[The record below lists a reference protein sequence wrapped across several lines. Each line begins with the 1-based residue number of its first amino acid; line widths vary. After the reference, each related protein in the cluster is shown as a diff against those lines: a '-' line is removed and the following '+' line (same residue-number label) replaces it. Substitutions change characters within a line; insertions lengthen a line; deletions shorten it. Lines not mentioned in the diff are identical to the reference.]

1 MNVKSIKVT
10 GRGLALAY
18 AATTLALLSIVSRDP
33 ILAIVAAPL
42 ALTLAL
48 DLVALVLRARGECGV
63 ELDRVELRLH
73 LGDRVEVNGRIKC
86 DGAIDVMAG
95 GLLRVKGLKRG
106 SQATVSFEVEGLHVG
121 SYEVTGVD
129 VLRVTPLGTL
139 TFTSRAPLRLN
150 VMVTPRAA
158 HLLAL
163 AYEVLAGGGPNPGLS
178 ELESIVRSDS
188 GVYVYTREYMPGD
201 SLRRV
206 DWKATARRLRFM
218 VKEYRLE
225 LGGVG
230 LLALDLR
237 CLGELT
243 CDDMASAALLLAMS
257 GHSAGG
263 YLKVLELDTGRLLE
277 VSGRELVAYVVAR
290 ILEPEIA
297 GRLELQ
303 AYVQPLTLRELQR
316 IAAKLGYKTGART
329 ARLEAQ
335 GATVVLTTLL
345 VDNRKTL
352 DLVEKAVGRGDTAII
367 VTPRRPWLDIGDLE
381 QAYVAYTTYAK
392 TVAKAKSMGAQV
404 YACCPPARL

>member
-1 MNVKSIKVT
+1 LNVESIKVT

-18 AATTLALLSIVSRDP
+18 AVITLTLLSIISRDP
-33 ILAIVAAPL
+33 VLAIVAAPL

-48 DLVALVLRARGECGV
+48 DLVALMLRARGECRV

-86 DGAIDVMAG
+86 GDVIDVMSS

-139 TFTSRAPLRLN
+139 TFTSRAPIRLN
-150 VMVTPRAA
+150 VRVTPRAA
-158 HLLAL
+158 YLLAL

-188 GVYVYTREYMPGD
+188 GVYVYTREYIPGD

-225 LGGVG
+225 LGSLG

-237 CLGELT
+237 CLGERT
-243 CDDMASAALLLAMS
+243 CDDIASAALLIAIGLPFE
-257 GHSAGG
+257 GRIN
-263 YLKVLELDTGRLLE
+263 VLELDTGRLLE
-277 VSGRELVAYVVAR
+277 MGQRELLAYTISR

-297 GRLELQ
+297 GRLDLQ
-303 AYVQPLTLRELQR
+303 EYVPPPTLGELQR
-316 IAAKLGYKTGART
+316 IALKLGYKTKAKNIQAST
-329 ARLEAQ
+329 Q
-335 GATVVLTTLL
+335 GATAILTTLL
-345 VDNRKTL
+345 VENRKTL
-352 DLVEKAVGRGDTAII
+352 EVVEKARSRGDTTII
-367 VTPRRPWLDIGDLE
+367 VTPRKPWLDMGSLE
-381 QAYVAYTTYAK
+381 QAYIAYTTYTKTAAK
-392 TVAKAKSMGAQV
+392 IKNMGAEL
-404 YACCPPARL
+404 YTCCPPTKL

>member
-1 MNVKSIKVT
+1 MNVESIKVT

-18 AATTLALLSIVSRDP
+18 AVITLTILSIISRDP
-33 ILAIVAAPL
+33 VLAIVAAPL

-48 DLVALVLRARGECGV
+48 DLVALMLRARGECRV
-63 ELDRVELRLH
+63 ELDRGELRLH
-73 LGDRVEVNGRIKC
+73 LGDRVEVNGRIEC
-86 DGAIDVMAG
+86 GDVIDVMSS

-139 TFTSRAPLRLN
+139 TFTSRAPIRLN
-150 VMVTPRAA
+150 VRVTPRAA
-158 HLLAL
+158 YLLAL

-225 LGGVG
+225 LGSLG

-237 CLGELT
+237 CLGERT
-243 CDDMASAALLLAMS
+243 CDDIASAALLIAIGLPVE
-257 GHSAGG
+257 GRIN
-263 YLKVLELDTGRLLE
+263 VLELDTGRLLE
-277 VSGRELVAYVVAR
+277 MGQRELLAYTIFR

-297 GRLELQ
+297 GRLDLQ
-303 AYVQPLTLRELQR
+303 EYVPPPTLGELQR
-316 IAAKLGYKTGART
+316 IALKLGYKTKTKTIQAST
-329 ARLEAQ
+329 Q
-335 GATVVLTTLL
+335 GATAILTTLL
-345 VDNRKTL
+345 VENWKTL
-352 DLVEKAVGRGDTAII
+352 EVVEKARSSGDTTII
-367 VTPRRPWLDIGDLE
+367 VTPRKPWLDMGSLE
-381 QAYVAYTTYAK
+381 QAYIAYTTYTKTAAK
-392 TVAKAKSMGAQV
+392 IKNMGAEL
-404 YACCPPARL
+404 YTCCPPTKL

>member
-1 MNVKSIKVT
+1 LNVESLRVT
-10 GRGLALAY
+10 GRGLALVY
-18 AATTLALLSIVSRDP
+18 AVVTLTLLSIISRDP
-33 ILAIVAAPL
+33 VLAIVAAPL

-48 DLVALVLRARGECGV
+48 DLVALMLRARGECRV

-86 DGAIDVMAG
+86 GDVINVMSS

-139 TFTSRAPLRLN
+139 TFTSRAPIRLN
-150 VMVTPRAA
+150 VRVTPRAA
-158 HLLAL
+158 YLLAL

-188 GVYVYTREYMPGD
+188 GVYVYTREYVPGD

-225 LGGVG
+225 LGSLG

-237 CLGELT
+237 CLGERT
-243 CDDMASAALLLAMS
+243 CDDIASAALLIAIGLPVE
-257 GHSAGG
+257 GRIN
-263 YLKVLELDTGRLLE
+263 VLELDTGRLLE
-277 VSGRELVAYVVAR
+277 MGQRELLAYTISR

-297 GRLELQ
+297 GRLDLQ
-303 AYVQPLTLRELQR
+303 EYVPPPTLGELQR
-316 IAAKLGYKTGART
+316 IALKLGYKTKAKNIQAST
-329 ARLEAQ
+329 Q
-335 GATVVLTTLL
+335 GATAILTTLL
-345 VDNRKTL
+345 VENRKTL
-352 DLVEKAVGRGDTAII
+352 EVVEKARSRGDTTII
-367 VTPRRPWLDIGDLE
+367 VTPRKPWLDMGSLE
-381 QAYVAYTTYAK
+381 QAYIAYTTYTKTAAK
-392 TVAKAKSMGAQV
+392 IKNMGAEL
-404 YACCPPARL
+404 YTCCPPTKL

>member
-1 MNVKSIKVT
+1 
-10 GRGLALAY
+10 
-18 AATTLALLSIVSRDP
+18 
-33 ILAIVAAPL
+33 
-42 ALTLAL
+42 
-48 DLVALVLRARGECGV
+48 
-63 ELDRVELRLH
+63 
-73 LGDRVEVNGRIKC
+73 
-86 DGAIDVMAG
+86 
-95 GLLRVKGLKRG
+95 
-106 SQATVSFEVEGLHVG
+106 
-121 SYEVTGVD
+121 
-129 VLRVTPLGTL
+129 
-139 TFTSRAPLRLN
+139 
-150 VMVTPRAA
+150 
-158 HLLAL
+158 
-163 AYEVLAGGGPNPGLS
+163 
-178 ELESIVRSDS
+178 
-188 GVYVYTREYMPGD
+188 MPGD

-225 LGGVG
+225 LGGIG

-277 VSGRELVAYVVAR
+277 VNGRELIAYVVAR

-297 GRLELQ
+297 GKLELQ

-381 QAYVAYTTYAK
+381 QAYIAYTTYIK
-392 TVAKAKSMGAQV
+392 MVAKAKSMGAQV
-404 YACCPPARL
+404 YTCCPPARL

>member
-1 MNVKSIKVT
+1 MNVESIKVT

-18 AATTLALLSIVSRDP
+18 AVITLTILSIISRDP
-33 ILAIVAAPL
+33 VLAIVAAPL

-48 DLVALVLRARGECGV
+48 DLVALMLRARGECRV
-63 ELDRVELRLH
+63 ELDRGELRLH
-73 LGDRVEVNGRIKC
+73 LGDRVEVNGRIEC
-86 DGAIDVMAG
+86 GDVIDVMSS

-139 TFTSRAPLRLN
+139 TFTSRAPIRLN
-150 VMVTPRAA
+150 VRVTPRAA
-158 HLLAL
+158 YLLAL

-225 LGGVG
+225 LGSLG

-237 CLGELT
+237 CLGERT
-243 CDDMASAALLLAMS
+243 CDDIASAALLIAIGLPFE
-257 GHSAGG
+257 GRIN
-263 YLKVLELDTGRLLE
+263 VLELDTGRLLE
-277 VSGRELVAYVVAR
+277 MGQRELLAYTIFR

-297 GRLELQ
+297 GRLDLQ
-303 AYVQPLTLRELQR
+303 EYVPPPTLGELQR
-316 IAAKLGYKTGART
+316 IALKLGYKTKTKTIQAST
-329 ARLEAQ
+329 Q
-335 GATVVLTTLL
+335 GATAILTTLL
-345 VDNRKTL
+345 VENWKTL
-352 DLVEKAVGRGDTAII
+352 EVVEKARSSGDTTII
-367 VTPRRPWLDIGDLE
+367 VTPRKPWLDMGSLE
-381 QAYVAYTTYAK
+381 QAYIAYTTYTKTAAK
-392 TVAKAKSMGAQV
+392 IKNMGAEL
-404 YACCPPARL
+404 YTCCPPTKL

>member
-1 MNVKSIKVT
+1 LNVESLRVT

-18 AATTLALLSIVSRDP
+18 AVVTLTLLSIISRDP
-33 ILAIVAAPL
+33 VLAIVAAPL

-48 DLVALVLRARGECGV
+48 DLVALMLRARGECRV

-86 DGAIDVMAG
+86 GDVIDVMSS

-139 TFTSRAPLRLN
+139 TFTSRAPIRLN
-150 VMVTPRAA
+150 VRVTPRAA
-158 HLLAL
+158 YLLAL

-225 LGGVG
+225 LGSLG

-237 CLGELT
+237 CLGERT
-243 CDDMASAALLLAMS
+243 CDDIASAALLIAIGLPVE
-257 GHSAGG
+257 GRIN
-263 YLKVLELDTGRLLE
+263 VLELDTGRLLE
-277 VSGRELVAYVVAR
+277 MGQRELLAYTISR

-297 GRLELQ
+297 GRLDLQ
-303 AYVQPLTLRELQR
+303 EYVPPPTLGELQR
-316 IAAKLGYKTGART
+316 IALKLGYKTKAKNIQAST
-329 ARLEAQ
+329 Q
-335 GATVVLTTLL
+335 GATAILTTLL
-345 VDNRKTL
+345 VENRKTL
-352 DLVEKAVGRGDTAII
+352 EVVEKARSRGDTTII
-367 VTPRRPWLDIGDLE
+367 VTPRKPWLDMGSLE
-381 QAYVAYTTYAK
+381 QAYIAYTTYTKTAAK
-392 TVAKAKSMGAQV
+392 IKNMGAEL
-404 YACCPPARL
+404 YTCCPPTKL

>member
-1 MNVKSIKVT
+1 LNVESIKVT

-18 AATTLALLSIVSRDP
+18 AVITLTILSIISRDP
-33 ILAIVAAPL
+33 VLAIVAAPL

-48 DLVALVLRARGECGV
+48 DLVALMLRARGECRV
-63 ELDRVELRLH
+63 ELDRGELRLH
-73 LGDRVEVNGRIKC
+73 LGDRVEVNGRIEC
-86 DGAIDVMAG
+86 GDVIDVMSS

-139 TFTSRAPLRLN
+139 TFTSRAPIRLN
-150 VMVTPRAA
+150 VRVTPRAA
-158 HLLAL
+158 YLLAL

-225 LGGVG
+225 LGSLG

-237 CLGELT
+237 CLGERT
-243 CDDMASAALLLAMS
+243 CDDIASAALLIAIGLPFE
-257 GHSAGG
+257 GRIN
-263 YLKVLELDTGRLLE
+263 VLELDTGRLLE
-277 VSGRELVAYVVAR
+277 MGQRELLAYTISR

-297 GRLELQ
+297 GRLDLQ
-303 AYVQPLTLRELQR
+303 EYVPPPTLGELQR
-316 IAAKLGYKTGART
+316 IALKLGYKTKTKTIQAST
-329 ARLEAQ
+329 Q
-335 GATVVLTTLL
+335 GATAILTTLL
-345 VDNRKTL
+345 VENWKTL
-352 DLVEKAVGRGDTAII
+352 EVVEKARSSGDTTII
-367 VTPRRPWLDIGDLE
+367 VTPRKPWLDMGSLE
-381 QAYVAYTTYAK
+381 QAYIAYTTYTKTAAK
-392 TVAKAKSMGAQV
+392 IKNMGAEL
-404 YACCPPARL
+404 YTCCPPTKL

>member
-1 MNVKSIKVT
+1 MNVESIKVT

-18 AATTLALLSIVSRDP
+18 AVITLTILSIISRDP
-33 ILAIVAAPL
+33 VLAIVAAPL

-48 DLVALVLRARGECGV
+48 DLVALMLRARGECRV
-63 ELDRVELRLH
+63 ELDRGELRLH
-73 LGDRVEVNGRIKC
+73 LGDRVEVNGRIEC
-86 DGAIDVMAG
+86 GDVIDVMSS

-139 TFTSRAPLRLN
+139 TFTSRAPIRLN
-150 VMVTPRAA
+150 VRVTPRAA
-158 HLLAL
+158 YLLAL

-225 LGGVG
+225 LGSLG

-237 CLGELT
+237 CLGERT
-243 CDDMASAALLLAMS
+243 CDDIASAALLIAIGLPVE
-257 GHSAGG
+257 GRIN
-263 YLKVLELDTGRLLE
+263 VLELDTGRLLE
-277 VSGRELVAYVVAR
+277 MGQRELLAYTISR

-297 GRLELQ
+297 GRLDLQ
-303 AYVQPLTLRELQR
+303 EYVPPPTLGELQR
-316 IAAKLGYKTGART
+316 IALKLGYKTKTKTIQAST
-329 ARLEAQ
+329 Q
-335 GATVVLTTLL
+335 GATAILTTLL
-345 VDNRKTL
+345 VENWKTL
-352 DLVEKAVGRGDTAII
+352 EVVEKARSRGDTTII
-367 VTPRRPWLDIGDLE
+367 VTPRKPWLDMGSLE
-381 QAYVAYTTYAK
+381 QAYIAYTTYTKTAAK
-392 TVAKAKSMGAQV
+392 IKNMGAEL
-404 YACCPPARL
+404 YTCCPPTKL

>member
-1 MNVKSIKVT
+1 LNVESIKVT

-18 AATTLALLSIVSRDP
+18 AVITLTLLSIISRDP
-33 ILAIVAAPL
+33 VLAIVAAPL

-48 DLVALVLRARGECGV
+48 DLVALMLRARGECRV

-86 DGAIDVMAG
+86 GDVINVMSS
-95 GLLRVKGLKRG
+95 GLLRVKGFKRG

-139 TFTSRAPLRLN
+139 TFTSRAPIRLN
-150 VMVTPRAA
+150 VRVTPRAA
-158 HLLAL
+158 YLLAL

-225 LGGVG
+225 LGSLG

-237 CLGELT
+237 CLGERT
-243 CDDMASAALLLAMS
+243 CDDIASAALLIAIGLPVE
-257 GHSAGG
+257 GRIN
-263 YLKVLELDTGRLLE
+263 VLELDTGRLLE
-277 VSGRELVAYVVAR
+277 MGQRELLAYTISR

-297 GRLELQ
+297 GRLDLQ
-303 AYVQPLTLRELQR
+303 EYVPPPTLGELQR
-316 IAAKLGYKTGART
+316 IALKLGYKTKAKT
-329 ARLEAQ
+329 IQASTQ
-335 GATVVLTTLL
+335 GATAILTTLL
-345 VDNRKTL
+345 VENRKTL
-352 DLVEKAVGRGDTAII
+352 EVVEKARSRGDTTII
-367 VTPRRPWLDIGDLE
+367 VTPRKPWLDMGSLE
-381 QAYVAYTTYAK
+381 QAYIAYTTYTKTAAK
-392 TVAKAKSMGAQV
+392 IKNMGAEL
-404 YACCPPARL
+404 YTCCPPTKL

>member
-1 MNVKSIKVT
+1 LNVESIKVT

-18 AATTLALLSIVSRDP
+18 AVATLTLLSIISRDP
-33 ILAIVAAPL
+33 VLAIVAAPL

-48 DLVALVLRARGECGV
+48 DLVALMLRARGECRV

-86 DGAIDVMAG
+86 GDVIDVMSS

-139 TFTSRAPLRLN
+139 TFTSRAPIRLN
-150 VMVTPRAA
+150 VRVTPRAA
-158 HLLAL
+158 YLLAL

-225 LGGVG
+225 LGSLG

-237 CLGELT
+237 CLGERT
-243 CDDMASAALLLAMS
+243 CDDIASAALLIAIGLPFE
-257 GHSAGG
+257 GRIN
-263 YLKVLELDTGRLLE
+263 VLELDTGRLLE
-277 VSGRELVAYVVAR
+277 MGQRELLAYTISR

-297 GRLELQ
+297 GRLDLQ
-303 AYVQPLTLRELQR
+303 EYVPPPTLGELQR
-316 IAAKLGYKTGART
+316 IALKLGYKTKAKNIQAST
-329 ARLEAQ
+329 Q
-335 GATVVLTTLL
+335 GATAILTTLL
-345 VDNRKTL
+345 VENRKTL
-352 DLVEKAVGRGDTAII
+352 EVVEKARSRGDTTII
-367 VTPRRPWLDIGDLE
+367 VTPRKPWLDMGSLE
-381 QAYVAYTTYAK
+381 QAYIAYTTYTKTAAK
-392 TVAKAKSMGAQV
+392 IKNMGAEL
-404 YACCPPARL
+404 YTCCPPTKL

>member
-1 MNVKSIKVT
+1 MNVESLRVT

-18 AATTLALLSIVSRDP
+18 VVVTLTLLSIISRDP
-33 ILAIVAAPL
+33 VLAIVAAPL

-48 DLVALVLRARGECGV
+48 DLVALMLRARGECRV

-86 DGAIDVMAG
+86 GDVINVMSS

-139 TFTSRAPLRLN
+139 TFTSRAPIRLN
-150 VMVTPRAA
+150 VRVTPRAA
-158 HLLAL
+158 YLLAL

-225 LGGVG
+225 LGSLG

-237 CLGELT
+237 CLGERT
-243 CDDMASAALLLAMS
+243 CDDIASAALLIAIGLPVE
-257 GHSAGG
+257 GRIN
-263 YLKVLELDTGRLLE
+263 VLELDTGRLLE
-277 VSGRELVAYVVAR
+277 MGQRELLAYTITR

-297 GRLELQ
+297 GRLDLQ
-303 AYVQPLTLRELQR
+303 EYVPPPTLGELQR
-316 IAAKLGYKTGART
+316 IALKLGYKTKAKT
-329 ARLEAQ
+329 IQASTQ
-335 GATVVLTTLL
+335 GATAILTTLL
-345 VDNRKTL
+345 VENRKTL
-352 DLVEKAVGRGDTAII
+352 EVVEKARSRGDTTII
-367 VTPRRPWLDIGDLE
+367 VTPRKPWLDTGSLE
-381 QAYVAYTTYAK
+381 QAYIAYTTYTKTAAK
-392 TVAKAKSMGAQV
+392 IKNMGAEL
-404 YACCPPARL
+404 YTCCPPTKL

>member
-1 MNVKSIKVT
+1 LNVESIKVT

-18 AATTLALLSIVSRDP
+18 AVITLTLLSIVSRDP
-33 ILAIVAAPL
+33 VLAIVAAPL

-48 DLVALVLRARGECGV
+48 DLVALMLRARGECRV
-63 ELDRVELRLH
+63 ELDRGELRLH

-86 DGAIDVMAG
+86 GDVIDVMSS

-139 TFTSRAPLRLN
+139 TFTSRAPIRLN
-150 VMVTPRAA
+150 VRVTPRAA
-158 HLLAL
+158 YLLAL

-225 LGGVG
+225 LGSLG

-237 CLGELT
+237 CLGERT
-243 CDDMASAALLLAMS
+243 CDDIASAALLIAIGLPVE
-257 GHSAGG
+257 GRIN
-263 YLKVLELDTGRLLE
+263 VLELDTGRLLE
-277 VSGRELVAYVVAR
+277 MGQRELLAYTISR

-297 GRLELQ
+297 GRLDLQ
-303 AYVQPLTLRELQR
+303 EYVPPPTLGELQR
-316 IAAKLGYKTGART
+316 IALKLGYKTKAKNIQAST
-329 ARLEAQ
+329 Q
-335 GATVVLTTLL
+335 GATAILTTLL
-345 VDNRKTL
+345 VENRKTL
-352 DLVEKAVGRGDTAII
+352 EVVEKARSRGDTTII
-367 VTPRRPWLDIGDLE
+367 VTPRKPWLDMGSLE
-381 QAYVAYTTYAK
+381 QAYIAYTTYTKTAAK
-392 TVAKAKSMGAQV
+392 IKNMGAEL
-404 YACCPPARL
+404 YTCCPPTKL

>member
-1 MNVKSIKVT
+1 LNVESIKVT

-18 AATTLALLSIVSRDP
+18 AVITLTLLSIISRDP
-33 ILAIVAAPL
+33 VLAIVAAPL

-48 DLVALVLRARGECGV
+48 DLVALMLRARGECRV

-86 DGAIDVMAG
+86 GDVINVMSS

-139 TFTSRAPLRLN
+139 TFTSRAPIRLN
-150 VMVTPRAA
+150 VRVTPRAA
-158 HLLAL
+158 YLLAL

-225 LGGVG
+225 LGSLG

-237 CLGELT
+237 CLGERT
-243 CDDMASAALLLAMS
+243 CDDIASAALLIAIGLPVE
-257 GHSAGG
+257 GRIN
-263 YLKVLELDTGRLLE
+263 VLELDTGRLLE
-277 VSGRELVAYVVAR
+277 MGQRELLAYTITR

-297 GRLELQ
+297 GRLDLQ
-303 AYVQPLTLRELQR
+303 EYVPPPTLGELQR
-316 IAAKLGYKTGART
+316 IALKLGYKTKAKNIQAST
-329 ARLEAQ
+329 Q
-335 GATVVLTTLL
+335 GATAILTTLL
-345 VDNRKTL
+345 VENRKTL
-352 DLVEKAVGRGDTAII
+352 EVVEKARSRGDTTII
-367 VTPRRPWLDIGDLE
+367 VTPRKPWLDTGSLE
-381 QAYVAYTTYAK
+381 QAYIAYTTYTKTAAK
-392 TVAKAKSMGAQV
+392 IKNMGAEL
-404 YACCPPARL
+404 YTCCPPTKL

>member
-1 MNVKSIKVT
+1 LNVESIKVT

-18 AATTLALLSIVSRDP
+18 AVITLTLLSIISRDP
-33 ILAIVAAPL
+33 VLAIVAAPL

-48 DLVALVLRARGECGV
+48 DLVALMLRARGECRV
-63 ELDRVELRLH
+63 ELDRGELRLH

-86 DGAIDVMAG
+86 GDVIDVMPS

-139 TFTSRAPLRLN
+139 TFTSRAPIRLN
-150 VMVTPRAA
+150 VRVTPRAA
-158 HLLAL
+158 YLLAL

-188 GVYVYTREYMPGD
+188 GVYVYTREYIPGD

-225 LGGVG
+225 LGSLG

-237 CLGELT
+237 CLGERT
-243 CDDMASAALLLAMS
+243 CDDIASAALLIAIGLPVE
-257 GHSAGG
+257 GRIN
-263 YLKVLELDTGRLLE
+263 VLELDTGRLLE
-277 VSGRELVAYVVAR
+277 MGQRELLAYTISR

-297 GRLELQ
+297 GRLDLQ
-303 AYVQPLTLRELQR
+303 EYVPPPTLGELQR
-316 IAAKLGYKTGART
+316 IALKLGYKTKAKT
-329 ARLEAQ
+329 MQASTQ
-335 GATVVLTTLL
+335 GATAILTTLL
-345 VDNRKTL
+345 VENRKTL
-352 DLVEKAVGRGDTAII
+352 EVVEKARSRGDTTII
-367 VTPRRPWLDIGDLE
+367 VTPRKPWLDMGSLE
-381 QAYVAYTTYAK
+381 QAYIAYTTYTKTAAK
-392 TVAKAKSMGAQV
+392 IKNMGAEL
-404 YACCPPARL
+404 YTCCPPTKL

>member
-1 MNVKSIKVT
+1 LNVESIKVT

-18 AATTLALLSIVSRDP
+18 AVITLTILSIISRDP
-33 ILAIVAAPL
+33 VLAIVAAPL

-48 DLVALVLRARGECGV
+48 DLVALMLRARGECRV
-63 ELDRVELRLH
+63 ELDRGELRLH
-73 LGDRVEVNGRIKC
+73 LGDRVEVNGRIEC
-86 DGAIDVMAG
+86 GDVIDVMSS

-139 TFTSRAPLRLN
+139 TFTSRAPIRLN
-150 VMVTPRAA
+150 VRVTPRAA
-158 HLLAL
+158 YLLAL

-225 LGGVG
+225 LGSLG

-237 CLGELT
+237 CLGERT
-243 CDDMASAALLLAMS
+243 CDDIASAALLIAIGLPVE
-257 GHSAGG
+257 GRIN
-263 YLKVLELDTGRLLE
+263 VLELDTGRLLE
-277 VSGRELVAYVVAR
+277 MGQRELLAYTISR

-297 GRLELQ
+297 GRLDLQ
-303 AYVQPLTLRELQR
+303 EYVPPPTLGELQR
-316 IAAKLGYKTGART
+316 IALKLGYKTKTKTIQAST
-329 ARLEAQ
+329 Q
-335 GATVVLTTLL
+335 GATAILTTLL
-345 VDNRKTL
+345 VENWKTL
-352 DLVEKAVGRGDTAII
+352 EVVEKARSRGDTTII
-367 VTPRRPWLDIGDLE
+367 VTPRKPWLDMGSLE
-381 QAYVAYTTYAK
+381 QAYIAYTTYTKTAAK
-392 TVAKAKSMGAQV
+392 IKNMGAEL
-404 YACCPPARL
+404 YTCCPPTKL

>member
-18 AATTLALLSIVSRDP
+18 AVATLTLLSVASRDP

-48 DLVALVLRARGECGV
+48 DLLALVLRARGECRV

-73 LGDRVEVNGRIKC
+73 LGDRVEVNGRITC
-86 DGAIDVMAG
+86 GDVIDVMAG
-95 GLLRVKGLKRG
+95 GLLRVKSLERG
-106 SQATVSFEVEGLHVG
+106 SQVKVGFEVEGLHVG
-121 SYEVTGVD
+121 SYEVTGVS
-129 VLRVTPLGTL
+129 VLRVTPLGML
-139 TFTSRAPLRLN
+139 TFTSRAPMRLK
-150 VMVTPRAA
+150 VRVTPRAA
-158 HLLAL
+158 YLLAL

-243 CDDMASAALLLAMS
+243 CDDVASAALLLAMS

-263 YLKVLELDTGRLLE
+263 YLKVLELDTGRLLK

-303 AYVQPLTLRELQR
+303 AYVPPLTLRELQR

-345 VDNRKTL
+345 VDNRETL
-352 DLVEKAVGRGDTAII
+352 DLVEKAVSRGDTAII

-381 QAYVAYTTYAK
+381 QAYIAYTTYTK
-392 TVAKAKSMGAQV
+392 MVAKAKSMGAQV
-404 YACCPPARL
+404 YTCCPPARL

>member
-1 MNVKSIKVT
+1 MNVESIKVT

-18 AATTLALLSIVSRDP
+18 AVATLTLLSIISRDP
-33 ILAIVAAPL
+33 VLAIVAAPL

-48 DLVALVLRARGECGV
+48 DLVALMLRARGECRV

-86 DGAIDVMAG
+86 GDVINVMSS

-139 TFTSRAPLRLN
+139 TFTSRAPIRLN
-150 VMVTPRAA
+150 VRVTPRAA
-158 HLLAL
+158 YLLAL

-225 LGGVG
+225 LGSLG

-237 CLGELT
+237 CLGERT
-243 CDDMASAALLLAMS
+243 CDDIASAALLIAIGLPVE
-257 GHSAGG
+257 GRIN
-263 YLKVLELDTGRLLE
+263 VLELDTGRLLE
-277 VSGRELVAYVVAR
+277 MGQRELLAYTISR

-297 GRLELQ
+297 GRLDLQ
-303 AYVQPLTLRELQR
+303 EYVPPPTLGELQR
-316 IAAKLGYKTGART
+316 IALKLGYKTKTKNIQAST
-329 ARLEAQ
+329 Q
-335 GATVVLTTLL
+335 GATAILTTLL
-345 VDNRKTL
+345 VENRKTL
-352 DLVEKAVGRGDTAII
+352 EVVEKARSRGDTTII
-367 VTPRRPWLDIGDLE
+367 VTPRKPWLDMGSLE
-381 QAYVAYTTYAK
+381 QAYIAYTTYTKTAAK
-392 TVAKAKSMGAQV
+392 IKNMGAEL
-404 YACCPPARL
+404 YTCCPPTKL

>member
-1 MNVKSIKVT
+1 LNVESIKVT

-18 AATTLALLSIVSRDP
+18 AVITLTLLSIISRDP
-33 ILAIVAAPL
+33 VLAIVAAPL

-48 DLVALVLRARGECGV
+48 DLVALMLRARGECRV

-73 LGDRVEVNGRIKC
+73 LGDRVEVNGRIEC
-86 DGAIDVMAG
+86 GDVVDVMSG

-139 TFTSRAPLRLN
+139 TFTSRAPIRLN
-150 VMVTPRAA
+150 VRVTPRAA
-158 HLLAL
+158 YLLAL

-225 LGGVG
+225 LGSLG

-237 CLGELT
+237 CLGERT
-243 CDDMASAALLLAMS
+243 CDDIASAALLIAIGLPVE
-257 GHSAGG
+257 GRIN
-263 YLKVLELDTGRLLE
+263 VLELDTGRLLE
-277 VSGRELVAYVVAR
+277 MGQRELLAYTITR

-297 GRLELQ
+297 GRLDLQ
-303 AYVQPLTLRELQR
+303 EYVPPPTLGELQR
-316 IAAKLGYKTGART
+316 IALKLGYKTKTKTIQAST
-329 ARLEAQ
+329 Q
-335 GATVVLTTLL
+335 GATAILTTLL
-345 VDNRKTL
+345 VENQKTL
-352 DLVEKAVGRGDTAII
+352 EVVEKARSRGDTTII
-367 VTPRRPWLDIGDLE
+367 VTPRKPWLDMGSLE
-381 QAYVAYTTYAK
+381 QAYIAYTTYTKTAAK
-392 TVAKAKSMGAQV
+392 IKNMGAEL
-404 YACCPPARL
+404 YTCCPPTKL